1 MINNL
6 KIKLMGLKSDKY
18 LRIHYRRLKPTV
30 MKEADNQGFSH
41 ISGLN

>member
-30 MKEADNQGFSH
+30 MNPEVF
-41 ISGLN
+41 IGL